1 MLSKL
6 RRDRKN
12 KTFAAHT
19 YGPPVRV
26 VTRTVTPDRNKYAPV
41 LPLVKE
47 LAREYI
53 AIGREIDPLIG
64 KNISREFVQGRLG
77 AMSQIC
83 HTISMIIMNDSI
95 NVGAQLDRE
104 VLYVGEEQIDLDLD
118 NLPTGVD
125 LLRRSFHR
133 RDILK

>member
-1 MLSKL
+1 MISRIRHRKSKSIL
-6 RRDRKN
+6 AR
-12 KTFAAHT
+12 T
-19 YGPPVRV
+19 YGAPVRV
-26 VTRTVTPDRNKYAPV
+26 VTRVETPDRSNYAPV

-53 AIGREIDPLIG
+53 AIGREIDPLLG

-104 VLYVGEEQIDLDLD
+104 KLYVGGEMIDLDLD

-125 LLRRSFHR
+125 LLGRSFHY